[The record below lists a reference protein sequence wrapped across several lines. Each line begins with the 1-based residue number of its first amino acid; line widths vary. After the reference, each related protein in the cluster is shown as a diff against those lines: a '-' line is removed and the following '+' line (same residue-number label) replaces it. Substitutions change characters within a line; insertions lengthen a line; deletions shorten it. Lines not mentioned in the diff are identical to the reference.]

1 MASAVF
7 PSFLST
13 FTVPFIFCLTS
24 GHYITD
30 GSFRSDQDQQTMQ
43 AEELFRL
50 YVFCPDIQENDS
62 GEDQDDSDSGNGS
75 QRL

>member
-1 MASAVF
+1 
-7 PSFLST
+7 
-13 FTVPFIFCLTS
+13 
-24 GHYITD
+24 
-30 GSFRSDQDQQTMQ
+30 MQ

-50 YVFCPDIQENDS
+50 FVFGPDIQENDS